1 MLFTKDIKTL
11 KFTTTRLQIHYN
23 KAITQK
29 VTINSNKQ
37 RQTKYGLFPKNIN
50 SNKPNIRK
58 PSQAKQIAM

>member
-23 KAITQK
+23 KTITQK
-29 VTINSNKQ
+29 VT
-37 RQTKYGLFPKNIN
+37 IN

>member
-37 RQTKYGLFPKNIN
+37 RQTKIWVIPQKY
-50 SNKPNIRK
+50 
-58 PSQAKQIAM
+58 KQQQTKYKKTFTS